1 MKTIF
6 VNKEERY
13 EMARH
18 LALILRELA
27 PSLGLNVDKYGW
39 VSVRAVLVEM
49 KARFPQIE
57 FAHIKEISDKD
68 AQKRF
73 EISGERIRAK
83 AGHKYDV
90 LVPSSPVEPPELL
103 YHGTSPD
110 AARLILESGILRMG
124 KAYVHLATTIERARR
139 IGLRKIAHPVILKVD
154 ARRAFKAGAKFWRSG
169 QISPD
174 GEIFLSEEIPS
185 DFVSEICE

>member
-6 VNKEERY
+6 DSKQERY
-13 EMARH
+13 EVARH
-18 LALILRELA
+18 LVLILRELA
-27 PSLGLNVDKYGW
+27 PSLGLDVDKYGW
-39 VSVRAVLVEM
+39 VAVKTILMEM

-57 FAHIKEISDKD
+57 FAHIKEIVDKD

-90 LVPSSPVEPPELL
+90 LVPSPPVEPPELL
-103 YHGTSPD
+103 YHGTSSD
-110 AARLILESGILRMG
+110 AARLILKSGILLMG
-124 KAYVHLATTIERARR
+124 KAYVHLSTTIERASR
-139 IGLRKIAHPVILKVD
+139 IGLRKTTHPVILKVE
-154 ARRAFKAGAKFWRSG
+154 ARRAFEAGLKFWRSG

-174 GEIFLSEEIPS
+174 GEIFLSEEIPA
-185 DFVSEICE
+185 DFVSEIRE